1 MGDRWRSDLLGTS
14 TYIWYP
20 IDFSG
25 SVPTLV
31 HADVWD
37 VNIAAGTY
45 SVVSGTTYEAESGT
59 RSGSATLITSSSMS
73 GGEAVGYLGKAFP
86 GARRYL

>member
-1 MGDRWRSDLLGTS
+1 MGDRWRSDILGTS

-59 RSGSATLITSSSMS
+59 RSGSATLITDSAMS
-73 GGEAVGYLGKAFP
+73 GGKAVGYLGALLVC
-86 GARRYL
+86 AM